1 MVCRRSSSR
10 SPAVPP
16 SCAAER
22 LLELSARAEVP
33 AFCALGILT
42 LYAISLTLLELL
54 ERLSPGTVAERFQ
67 RGHTIVSAV
76 WAFIALALLYAGL
89 VRRIRTLRVA
99 AFVLFGA
106 ALAKIF
112 LYDLSALTPVTRA
125 LSFMAVGAVL
135 LVAGFFYQR
144 LIEELGARGRGAPPP
159 TEPDVADAERRRSR
173 GIRSRR

>member
-1 MVCRRSSSR
+1 AVARGLGRAAGREEEGRSQR
-10 SPAVPP
+10 YRD
-16 SCAAER
+16 AAAR
-22 LLELSARAEVP
+22 LLRLSARTEVP
-33 AFCALGILT
+33 TLCALGLLT
-42 LYAISLTLLELL
+42 LYAISLTVLEVL

-67 RGHTIVSAV
+67 RGPTVVSAV
-76 WAFIALALLYAGL
+76 WAFIALALLYVGL
-89 VRRIRTLRVA
+89 VRRRRALRVA

-144 LIEELGARGRGAPPP
+144 LIEQLGTRGLGA
-159 TEPDVADAERRRSR
+159 S
-173 GIRSRR
+173 